1 MRNILVA
8 VDDSE
13 FTGVVL
19 QSILDNPWSGSPS
32 FHVVTVIPEYAKPT
46 IMETYNDYG
55 IHHKLEYKELRKAA
69 LDMIT
74 RFARAVSRK
83 HPESQVS
90 KAVLV
95 GDTASS
101 ILDCARERGCD
112 LIVVGSHG
120 KNALARFVMGSVSNK
135 VLQHSACPV
144 EVVRKTNRKER
155 LKVLIPVDFSES
167 ARAALDL
174 AAGQLSPDCNIYCK
188 VVTAIEPVTYYYQGL
203 EMSGSTAA
211 ALMTEREK
219 SIKRAG
225 KELPEMGKALVERF
239 GRDNVSFEVC
249 DGYPADEIID
259 IARTW
264 PADIIVMGS
273 HGRQGFSKLILG
285 SVSQSVAM
293 HAPCSVIVIRPS
305 KSED

>member
-1 MRNILVA
+1 MKSVLVA

-13 FTGVVL
+13 FTSVVL
-19 QSILDNPWSGSPS
+19 ESILNSPWSGAPS
-32 FHVVTVIPEYAKPT
+32 YHVVTVIPEYTKPS
-46 IMETYNDYG
+46 IIETYEDYG

-69 LDMIT
+69 GDMINN
-74 RFARAVSRK
+74 FARAVSKR

-90 KAVLV
+90 KEVLV
-95 GDTASS
+95 GDTAST
-101 ILDCARERGCD
+101 ILDCARGRGCD

-120 KNALARFVMGSVSNK
+120 KNAITRFVMGSVSNK
-135 VLQHSACPV
+135 VLQHAACPV
-144 EVVRKTNRKER
+144 EIVRKTNRKER
-155 LKVLIPVDFSES
+155 LKVLIPVDFSRS

-174 AAGQLSPDCNIYCK
+174 AASQLSADSNISCK

-203 EMSGSTAA
+203 EMSSSTAA

-225 KELPEMGKALVERF
+225 KELPDMGKALVEKF

-249 DGYPADEIID
+249 DGYPADEIVD

-264 PADIIVMGS
+264 PADLIIMGS

-293 HAPCSVIVIRPS
+293 HAPCSVIVIRSS